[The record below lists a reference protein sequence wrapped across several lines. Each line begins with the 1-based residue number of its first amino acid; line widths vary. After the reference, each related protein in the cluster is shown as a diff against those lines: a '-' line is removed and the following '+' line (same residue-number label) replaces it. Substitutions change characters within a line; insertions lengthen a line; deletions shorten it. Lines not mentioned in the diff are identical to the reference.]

1 MARYLPPFLIA
12 LLLTGL
18 IALATVTPQEAIY
31 PQQHVAAKML
41 VLSLGGVF
49 LVAEWLVDLSPLLLV
64 IVLVVVFGLLVGIHR
79 LVVQRRWPTLISVV
93 VLVLA
98 NFVFLGAP
106 GFLARGNLNERV
118 EDCEQFL
125 TPDMGIRI
133 VRYPI
138 VRGLDTY
145 EQQFFLITHDG
156 GENWSQLLESYA
168 RAPLNQACDNLD
180 FNGQNGV
187 IQLDSFDGRR
197 YTYTYYDTTDGGLTW
212 QKRTE

>member
-1 MARYLPPFLIA
+1 MARYLPLFVIA
-12 LLLTGL
+12 LVLTGL
-18 IALATVTPQEAIY
+18 IALAAVTPQESIY
-31 PQQHVAAKML
+31 PQQHMAAKAL

-49 LVAEWLVDLSPLLLV
+49 LVAEWFVDLSPLLLV
-64 IVLVVVFGLLVGIHR
+64 VVLMVLFGLLVGLRR
-79 LVVQRRWPTLISVV
+79 LVIQRRWPTLIPVA

-98 NFVFLGAP
+98 SFVFLGAP

-118 EDCEQFL
+118 ADCEQFL
-125 TPDMGIRI
+125 TPDRGIRI

-138 VRGLDTY
+138 ARGLDTY

-156 GENWSQLLESYA
+156 GKSWSQFLQTYA

-180 FNGQNGV
+180 FDGADGV
-187 IQLDSFDGRR
+187 IQLDSFDGKR

-212 QKRTE
+212 HKRTE